1 MSELEKLQRMVAI
14 YKQQVAQLV
23 HENIALGV
31 EVEYLNGE
39 LESSIKL
46 EDPNVNVA
54 DVKLNRKGATVEEK

>member
-23 HENIALGV
+23 HENIALSV
-31 EVEYLNGE
+31 EIEHLNGE
-39 LESSIKL
+39 LKSSIKF

-54 DVKLNRKGATVEEK
+54 DVKLNHKGSTVEEK